1 MDENQSAE
9 NVGIQILIKEKE
21 RLQLWYN
28 EMTHDRDTL
37 YWRLKEATDELNKL
51 KDIVIPELKNKIK
64 MLEQT
69 R

>member
-9 NVGIQILIKEKE
+9 NVGIQSLIKEKE

-28 EMTHDRDTL
+28 EMTYDRDTL